1 VIELTG
7 DTADADVDE
16 NSETRSSVTLR
27 DWLLERLWGLASVAL
42 FLLTLTTVVGLLAR
56 HHWIADLCAN
66 LRTQQVVALAALL
79 LIVILYRR
87 WRWLAL
93 SVVLMVIHLPW
104 YVSAIVGATH
114 AGQPGEMT
122 VMVINVFSS
131 NRDFHSI
138 EEQIAE
144 ASPDAFAVLELGS
157 SLERSLDKAFAS
169 TYPHRITIPQ
179 DRGNFGIGLYS
190 RHPLSY
196 VERFA
201 LNVASI
207 ETIAATVTKGGK
219 EYRIVATHPLPPVG
233 ASGFENRN
241 EHLRRLAVR
250 VDEFRSQH
258 PEIPMIVLGDLNLT
272 PWSPLFSD
280 FELSSE
286 LKRAGR
292 GYGLTPTWYASVEI
306 FAMGLV
312 LDHCLISDDLQ
323 CVSHSVGADI
333 GSDHRAV
340 IVGLKSRN

>member
-7 DTADADVDE
+7 DTDVNE
-16 NSETRSSVTLR
+16 NSETHYSATRR
-27 DWLLERLWGLASVAL
+27 DWLLERLWQFASVAL

-56 HHWIADLCAN
+56 HHWVADLCAN
-66 LRTQQVVALAALL
+66 LRNQQVIGLAALL

-93 SVVLMVIHLPW
+93 SVVLMSIHLSW
-104 YVSAIVGATH
+104 YASAIVGATN
-114 AGQPGEMT
+114 AGQPVEIT

-131 NRDFHSI
+131 NQNFHSI
-138 EEQIAE
+138 EEQIAK

-157 SLERSLDKAFAS
+157 SLALALDKSFAS
-169 TYPHRITIPQ
+169 TYPHRITIPH
-179 DRGNFGIGLYS
+179 DSGNFGIGLYS
-190 RHPLSY
+190 RCPLTN

-207 ETIAATVTKGGK
+207 ETIAATAIKGGK

-233 ASGFENRN
+233 ASGFEDRN
-241 EHLRRLAVR
+241 EHLRRLALR
-250 VDEFRSQH
+250 IAEFRSQH
-258 PEIPMIVLGDLNLT
+258 SDIPMIVLGDLNLT

-280 FELSSE
+280 FETSSE
-286 LKRAGR
+286 LTRAGR
-292 GYGLTPTWYASVEI
+292 GYGLTPTWYARVET

-323 CVSHSVGADI
+323 CVSHRVGADI

-340 IVGLKSRN
+340 IIGLKSPN